1 MSVSPRDYYE
11 VLGVPRGADDG
22 VQPMLLEHARED
34 EELAGERA
42 RSRHMTMSALV
53 GKLIEDELSSLT
65 MDEWLDEVHKLPS
78 HDPIDIEALMD
89 EVKDEIEGR

>member
-1 MSVSPRDYYE
+1 MANLQVKNLP
-11 VLGVPRGADDG
+11 DD
-22 VQPMLLEHARED
+22 VHDKLR
-34 EELAGERA
+34 ERA

>member
-1 MSVSPRDYYE
+1 MANLQVKNLP
-11 VLGVPRGADDG
+11 DD
-22 VQPMLLEHARED
+22 VHDKLR
-34 EELAGERA
+34 ERA

-65 MDEWLDEVHKLPS
+65 MDEWLDEVHKLPR